1 MSPPSATDLASILD
15 QFQRVELIYGVAR
28 PAVTSA
34 FAPRLVPRL
43 MAMLNAAISSD
54 LTVFPYPSHVV
65 LDGDRRLAVKPDL
78 VVVRAS
84 EAKVVDGQVWCIPRI
99 VVDVVCTRTAR
110 RIRLSRVRWY
120 RLYGVAEC
128 WIVDTRRH
136 RVEVHDFA
144 SLVES
149 VPHIC
154 SDLVESKELGPVSLS
169 VSEIFQDGPSQQPMS
184 AETTLGIRRQLV
196 ACGARRAGDRAR
208 ERRRAGR
215 RATQQNIPSAPPQAD
230 TRQLRNSAP
239 QLRPRREIRQRR
251 QRRTGRDQQAR

>member
-1 MSPPSATDLASILD
+1 MSPPSATDLASVLY
-15 QFQRVELIYGVAR
+15 QSQGVELIYGVAR

-34 FAPRLVPRL
+34 LAPKLVPHL
-43 MAMLNAAISSD
+43 TGMLNAAVSPE
-54 LTVFPYPSHVV
+54 LTVLPCPSHVV
-65 LDGDRRLAVKPDL
+65 LDGDRSLAVKPDL

-84 EAKVVDGQVWCIPRI
+84 EAKVIDGQVWCIPRI

-169 VSEIFQDGPSQQPMS
+169 VSEIFQDEASQQPMP
-184 AETTLGIRRQLV
+184 AETTLGNRRQLV
-196 ACGARRAGDRAR
+196 ACGARRAGDRAT
-208 ERRRAGR
+208 ERRLAGR
-215 RATQQNIPSAPPQAD
+215 RAAQQDVPSAPPQAD
-230 TRQLRNSAP
+230 TRQRRNSAP
-239 QLRPRREIRQRR
+239 QLQPRHKKRQPRA
-251 QRRTGRDQQAR
+251 RRTGHDRLAR